1 MEKPK
6 EEGNLRGVV
15 WGVQSGPLAARLIF
29 HKFEKHTRGSQC
41 VNLNFSAPV
50 RQSRVFLEGKEA
62 AWKGHWAYGAEF
74 RTTFFPPFFILP
86 VVGNTRLAEM
96 PFLLLIGDFQSSCFG
111 SCCYSSMKKF
121 IKEITKKSLIGKKLK
136 LRRYTL
142 CNLISKMNRLSRNSS
157 VESFSQK
164 SRNNFRY
171 WKLVLKS
178 KQWDI

>member
-1 MEKPK
+1 MYAFSWRSREEIKTILERGEAWRSRRRK
-6 EEGNLRGVV
+6 ETCEGWFG
-15 WGVQSGPLAARLIF
+15 GVQSGPLAARLIF
-29 HKFEKHTRGSQC
+29 HKFEKHTRGSRC

-121 IKEITKKSLIGKKLK
+121 IKEITKKSLMGKKLK
-136 LRRYTL
+136 LRRYKH
-142 CNLISKMNRLSRNSS
+142 IM
-157 VESFSQK
+157 
-164 SRNNFRY
+164 
-171 WKLVLKS
+171 
-178 KQWDI
+178 